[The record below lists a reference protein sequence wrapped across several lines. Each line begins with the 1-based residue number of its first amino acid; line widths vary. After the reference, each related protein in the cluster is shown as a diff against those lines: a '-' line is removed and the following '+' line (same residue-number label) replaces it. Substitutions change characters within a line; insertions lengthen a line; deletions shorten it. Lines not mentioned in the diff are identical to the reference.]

1 MELELEL
8 CGQRLL
14 TATQQP
20 RPTAKTQLLLG
31 EPSKHAEAWS
41 LEPPSWASTS
51 FCARGQTTSEKG
63 SSARL
68 SSCWRRTGLSHLTAL
83 GPSGWGRGVGG
94 CWENLVRGK
103 SRSVIERTL
112 GNRRVRDRWMSTSEN
127 RTLRE
132 SQSSK
137 GCWEYPVP
145 PIPEGGQRGR
155 PVESRPAARQ
165 GRAGEDVR
173 STPSSTPGPERT
185 QDRPRGEL
193 RVTPGGPVAWRQ
205 VPAGLAGPSPWP
217 LPTPDTGYEH
227 LPLLCGMNKRRASC
241 QLSPS

>member
-1 MELELEL
+1 MELEL

-20 RPTAKTQLLLG
+20 HPTAKTQLLLG

-68 SSCWRRTGLSHLTAL
+68 SSCWRHTGLSHLTAL
-83 GPSGWGRGVGG
+83 GPSGWGRGMGG

-145 PIPEGGQRGR
+145 PIPEGGQRGH
-155 PVESRPAARQ
+155 PAESRPAARQ

-173 STPSSTPGPERT
+173 NSMATTPSSTPGPERT

-193 RVTPGGPVAWRQ
+193 RVMLGAPSPGDRSPQAWRA
-205 VPAGLAGPSPWP
+205 PRPGRC
-217 LPTPDTGYEH
+217 
-227 LPLLCGMNKRRASC
+227 PLLTQATSTFHCCAA
-241 QLSPS
+241 